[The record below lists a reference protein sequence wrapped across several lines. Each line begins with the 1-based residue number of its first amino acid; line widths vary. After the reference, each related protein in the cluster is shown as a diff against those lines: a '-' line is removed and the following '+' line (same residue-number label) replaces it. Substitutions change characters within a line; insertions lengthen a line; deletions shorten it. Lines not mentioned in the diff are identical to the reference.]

1 MDASTLSAAKSFTRA
16 TAEQFGAV
24 KGANCQ
30 AGTATDIMDGTT
42 KVGKRMPFLWV
53 NDEEQTQT
61 SNMDIYYSD
70 IVAGVIA
77 ALPMANTQS
86 F

>member
-1 MDASTLSAAKSFTRA
+1 MDAVTLQLAKKYTA
-16 TAEQFGAV
+16 ETAEQFGAL

-30 AGTATDIMDGTT
+30 AGTATDIMDGTA

-61 SNMDIYYSD
+61 SNMDIMYAD
-70 IVAGVIA
+70 IA
-77 ALPMANTQS
+77 AMVLASLTTAESQEV
-86 F
+86 